1 MSIPCTEDGVIT
13 MSSSDP
19 KIRIGRINYTNVW
32 PIYYYFP
39 ELMNTSEVDIIEQVP
54 TSLNKAMAAGDID
67 MGPISSFAYG
77 ESFENYLLYPDL
89 SVSAYGEVNSILLFH
104 EKPLREI
111 ANGHILLPTT
121 SATSVN
127 LLKIILEKFYE
138 GKPTYE
144 YATPD
149 VEQMMALGDG
159 ALLIGDDAIK
169 ESWRNKTYMIT
180 DLGQEWAKWTGQWI
194 SFAVWAIRR
203 ETADLYPEL
212 VANVF
217 NAFMASKAKAHRSP
231 EEMIE
236 EAQASVGG
244 TASYWHHYFHTLC
257 YDFGPEQWEG
267 LASYYKYCYE
277 LGFLPKPVNI
287 ALWSEN
293 KVARVTE

>member
-1 MSIPCTEDGVIT
+1 MNNL
-13 MSSSDP
+13 DP

-39 ELMNTSEVDIIEQVP
+39 ELMQSSEVDIIEQVP
-54 TSLNKAMAAGDID
+54 TSLNRAMAAGNID

-77 ESFENYLLYPDL
+77 EGCENYLLYPDL

-111 ANGHILLPTT
+111 ADGHIMLPTT

-127 LLKIILEKFYE
+127 LLKIILEKFYN

-144 YATPD
+144 YAEPN
-149 VEQMMALGDG
+149 VNRMMERADG

-169 ESWRNKTYMIT
+169 ESWGNQTYMIT

-194 SFAVWAIRR
+194 SFAVWAIRK
-203 ETADLYPEL
+203 ETANLYPEL
-212 VANVF
+212 VAEVF
-217 NAFMASKAKAHRSP
+217 QAFMASKAKAHANP
-231 EEMIE
+231 EEMIAK
-236 EAQASVGG
+236 AQASVGG
-244 TASYWHHYFHTLC
+244 TASYWNHYFHTLC
-257 YDFGPEQWEG
+257 YDFGTEQWEG
-267 LASYYKYCYE
+267 LATYYKYCYE
-277 LGFLPKPVNI
+277 LGFLPKPVEI